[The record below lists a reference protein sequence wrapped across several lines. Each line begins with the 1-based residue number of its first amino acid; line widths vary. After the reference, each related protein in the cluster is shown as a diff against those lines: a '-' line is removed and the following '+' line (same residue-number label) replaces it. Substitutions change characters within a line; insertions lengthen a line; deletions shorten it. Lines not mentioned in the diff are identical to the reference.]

1 MWLFTPDG
9 FYSIV
14 QKPGHEYLTVRS
26 RVASDLDILREKFM
40 PTLSATDEGTGTD
53 YRFRATIGHAAF
65 AEGLAMIGHDIHYD
79 NFKNEVARV
88 KGPERA
94 MAYGYVWQALIGLE
108 HS

>member
-1 MWLFTPDG
+1 MWLFTPHG

-14 QKPGHEYLTVRS
+14 QKPGHDHLTVRS

-40 PTLSATDEGTGTD
+40 PTLSATVEDAGTD
-53 YRFRATIGHAAF
+53 YPFRAIIGHAAF
-65 AEGLAMIGHDIHYD
+65 AEGFARIGHDIHYD

-88 KGPERA
+88 KGSARA
-94 MAYGYVWQALIGLE
+94 MVCGDVWQVLTQLE

>member
-14 QKPGHEYLTVRS
+14 QKPGHDHLTVRS

-53 YRFRATIGHAAF
+53 YRFRATIGHVAF
-65 AEGLAMIGHDIHYD
+65 AEGLEKMVEYIRRE
-79 NFKNEVARV
+79 NK
-88 KGPERA
+88 
-94 MAYGYVWQALIGLE
+94 
-108 HS
+108 

>member
-14 QKPGHEYLTVRS
+14 QKPGYDHLTVRS

-53 YRFRATIGHAAF
+53 YRFRAS
-65 AEGLAMIGHDIHYD
+65 
-79 NFKNEVARV
+79 
-88 KGPERA
+88 
-94 MAYGYVWQALIGLE
+94 LI
-108 HS
+108 

>member
-1 MWLFTPDG
+1 MWFFTPDG

-14 QKPGHEYLTVRS
+14 QKLGHDNLTVRS

-53 YRFRATIGHAAF
+53 YRFRATVGHAAF
-65 AEGLAMIGHDIHYD
+65 AEGLARIGHDIHYD
-79 NFKNEVARV
+79 NFKNEVAKV
-88 KGPERA
+88 KGPARA
-94 MAYGYVWQALIGLE
+94 MVYGDVWQALIGLE